1 MGGKERKMRIEVEIT
16 GVTELLINR
25 FTEEAQQNV
34 GRGRGKSTRVGDYG
48 TPLEICENKLH
59 KDKNGYPIIPQPM
72 LMATIVN
79 GGLFFKNGRVK
90 ITTQKSSLL
99 FGCLEVQGIENEAY
113 VPIVHEQPWKVDTRP
128 VRIPSTGGRILC
140 HRPMFDDWK
149 LTFHLV
155 LDTDEMNA
163 KLLREI
169 VDAAGK
175 KAGLGDFRPLCK
187 GPYGKFV
194 VTRWEEI
201 AEEEGEADL
210 PGFVQRSALKAAE

>member
-1 MGGKERKMRIEVEIT
+1 MRILVEIT
-16 GVTELLINR
+16 GVTELMINR
-25 FTEEAQQNV
+25 FTEQAQQDV
-34 GRGRGKSTRVGDYG
+34 GKGGKGRSTRIADYG

-59 KDKNGYPIIPQPM
+59 KDKDGNPIIPQSM
-72 LMATIVN
+72 LMATLVN

-99 FGCLEVQGIENEAY
+99 YGCLEVEGIDNGAY
-113 VPIVHEQPWKVDTRP
+113 MPIEHVQPWKVDTRP

-163 KLLREI
+163 KMLRDI

-175 KAGLGDFRPLCK
+175 KAGLGDYRPLCK

-194 VTRWEEI
+194 VTKWEEI
-201 AEEEGEADL
+201 KEL
-210 PGFVQRSALKAAE
+210 PTFVRKSPKMAAE

>member
-1 MGGKERKMRIEVEIT
+1 MRIEVEIT
-16 GVTELLINR
+16 GVTELMLNR

-34 GRGRGKSTRVGDYG
+34 GRGQARATRVADYG
-48 TPLEICENKLH
+48 TPIEVAEKKLH
-59 KDKNGYPIIPQPM
+59 KDPKTGVPIITQPM
-72 LMATIVN
+72 IMSTIVN
-79 GGLFFKNGRVK
+79 GGQWFKNGRVK

-99 FGCLEVQGIENEAY
+99 YGCLEVEGIDNAAY
-113 VPIVHEQPWKVDTRP
+113 VPIVSTSGWKVDTRP

-140 HRPMFDDWK
+140 HRPIFDDWK

-163 KLLREI
+163 KLLRDI

-175 KAGLGDFRPLCK
+175 KVGLAEYGPRCK

-194 VTRWEEI
+194 VTRWEEVN
-201 AEEEGEADL
+201 EEGFPKEWKHPTPPAKKG
-210 PGFVQRSALKAAE
+210 PKAVAAE